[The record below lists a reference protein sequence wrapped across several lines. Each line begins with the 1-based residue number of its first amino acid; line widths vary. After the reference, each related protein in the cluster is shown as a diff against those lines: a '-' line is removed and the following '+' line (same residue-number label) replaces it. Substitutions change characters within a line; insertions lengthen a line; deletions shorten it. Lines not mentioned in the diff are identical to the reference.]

1 LIREIAEAGSGR
13 IELQV
18 QIVLETPH
26 SLYSTQLVEET
37 RSRWETLGYDPEILP
52 SDAVLRQMLDALY
65 QASLL
70 REEGEL
76 VRCRVIFAAPSDFT
90 AMPSPGVSPLNTMT
104 FRDRALLTA
113 NQIRK
118 LAAAAGFYRS
128 LLAVE
133 ISPEDGELRLWGMI
147 HTGTRWVNRV
157 SGSRPD
163 ERPLPPRL
171 VVQILGPGHLVVA
184 CGDIR
189 IFETFGGVV
198 LTDGF
203 DPFLS
208 RWLPERFR
216 MVRDTLMNRFEGTPG
231 SSITKVSESFLKNI
245 AQGVVRR
252 AISLVRTR
260 GHGGML
266 IYICDQEDA
275 AAQAYRWFRFRVF
288 FQQDEGTRRFRN
300 LIVPLIQRLQAIGQS
315 RGLAVVTWEDY
326 QRILD
331 AEIQDLDDAMV
342 EFSHVLA
349 DFMSVDGALV
359 LDRGFRVI
367 GFGAEILGES
377 HVSVIHRA
385 LDLEANYTIAEPAD
399 SSGTRH
405 RAAYRL
411 VSGVPD
417 VIALVVSQDGAVRFV
432 AHHNEKLTYWPY
444 LP

>member
-1 LIREIAEAGSGR
+1 MDTS
-13 IELQV
+13 Q
-18 QIVLETPH
+18 
-26 SLYSTQLVEET
+26 SLYSTQLSEET
-37 RSRWETLGYDPEILP
+37 RARWQARGYDLELLPPEAI
-52 SDAVLRQMLDALY
+52 LRQFLDAIY

-70 REEGEL
+70 REEGEPI
-76 VRCRVIFAAPSDFT
+76 RCRVILAASSDLS
-90 AMPSPGVSPLNTMT
+90 ALPVQGISQLNTMT
-104 FRDRALLTA
+104 FRDRPLLSA
-113 NQIRK
+113 HQIRK
-118 LAAAAGFYRS
+118 LAAASGFYRS

-133 ISPEDGELRLWGMI
+133 ISPEDGELRLWGI
-147 HTGTRWVNRV
+147 INTGTRWVNRV

-163 ERPLPPRL
+163 EMPLPARL
-171 VVQILGPGHLVVA
+171 VVQILGPGHLIVA
-184 CGDIR
+184 CGDTR
-189 IFETFGGVV
+189 VFETFGGVL

-208 RWLPERFR
+208 RWLPDRFR
-216 MVRDTLMNRFEGTPG
+216 GVRDTLMSNFETNAE
-231 SSITKVSESFLKNI
+231 STTTKICESFLKSI
-245 AQGVVRR
+245 AQSVVRR
-252 AISLVRTR
+252 AIGLIRTR

-266 IYICDQEDA
+266 TYICDQEDA
-275 AAQAYRWFRFRVF
+275 AVQACRWFRFRVF

-300 LIVPLIQRLQAIGQS
+300 LIVHLIQRLIAIGQS
-315 RGLAVVTWEDY
+315 RGLAVVTWDDY
-326 QRILD
+326 QRVLD
-331 AEIQDLDDAMV
+331 AEVQDIDDAMV

-367 GFGAEILGES
+367 GFGAEILGDS

-385 LDLEANYTIAEPAD
+385 LDLEANYTVAEPAD
-399 SSGTRH
+399 ASGTRH

-432 AHHNEKLTYWPY
+432 ANHNQKLTYWPY